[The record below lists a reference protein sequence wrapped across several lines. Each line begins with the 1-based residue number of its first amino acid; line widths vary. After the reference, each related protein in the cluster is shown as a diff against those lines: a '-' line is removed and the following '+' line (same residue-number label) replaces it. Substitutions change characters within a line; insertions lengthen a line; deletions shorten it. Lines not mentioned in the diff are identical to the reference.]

1 MISRAKTSRVKT
13 SSRTAI
19 ARAALAAV
27 AALPLAWVAEP
38 VPAQAGFRLGGFLG
52 GLAAGAIFGGM
63 RGHRG
68 HAVAQ
73 HHHGGGSPSGGGG
86 GHESAPVDEAQSRQT
101 LASLGISQ
109 RTQTAVLKAINP
121 AESLNTV
128 GSTDDKNQ
136 VGSTASR
143 DAERDYTARIVGL
156 IEKFK
161 KTEKA

>member
-1 MISRAKTSRVKT
+1 MGRR
-13 SSRTAI
+13 
-19 ARAALAAV
+19 
-27 AALPLAWVAEP
+27 P

-52 GLAAGAIFGGM
+52 GFAAGAIFGGM
-63 RGHRG
+63 HGRRG

-86 GHESAPVDEAQSRQT
+86 HESAPVDDRQSTQT
-101 LASLGISQ
+101 LASLGVSQ

-143 DAERDYTARIVGL
+143 DEDATIPRASSG
-156 IEKFK
+156 
-161 KTEKA
+161 